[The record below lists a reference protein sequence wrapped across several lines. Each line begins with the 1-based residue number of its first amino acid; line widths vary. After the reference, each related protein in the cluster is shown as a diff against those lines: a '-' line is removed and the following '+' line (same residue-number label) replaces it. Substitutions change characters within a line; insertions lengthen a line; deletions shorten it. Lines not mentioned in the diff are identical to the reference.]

1 MSIRL
6 IEIFLHR
13 LSSKIVPDELKS
25 RKHRQKV
32 ALRHSRPAPWTLA
45 LQEIFSIFSLS
56 ELSHNDPGPVM
67 SREPKLDLPGK
78 RKARDP
84 VLERAWRAGA

>member
-1 MSIRL
+1 M
-6 IEIFLHR
+6 
-13 LSSKIVPDELKS
+13 D
-25 RKHRQKV
+25 Q
-32 ALRHSRPAPWTLA
+32 
-45 LQEIFSIFSLS
+45 
-56 ELSHNDPGPVM
+56 GPVM